1 MSLIYQALMATEN
14 ESLKATVPAFR
25 ESTEDTRARDL
36 GVFLVIMA
44 GANVGRVFLLN
55 MEGNLLG
62 RDDFADV
69 QIVDGGI
76 SRRHAMVA
84 WNAELSAF
92 EVSDL
97 GSRNGTMLNGKKLN
111 GPRVLVR
118 GDKIEIGIHTIL
130 RVSFSDEPET
140 KYAHQMY
147 KAVLRD
153 GLTGVFNRR
162 YFDER
167 MSSEIAFAQRHAK
180 KLSLLMADIDHFK
193 LINDNYDHPGGDAV
207 LKQFA
212 RLVGQLIRTEDV
224 FARYGGEEFVVI
236 CRETEEEQA
245 AILAERIR
253 QTVTNHRFQY
263 KGARIPVSIS
273 IGVACLGDPSVDD
286 SQTLITAADKA
297 LYQAKDQG
305 RNRVIRFAAKIAE

>member
-1 MSLIYQALMATEN
+1 MATEN

-25 ESTEDTRARDL
+25 TDAEDSRARDL
-36 GVFLVIMA
+36 GVFLVVME
-44 GANVGRVFLLN
+44 GSNVGRVYLLS

-62 RDDFADV
+62 RDDLADM

-76 SRRHAMVA
+76 SRRHAMIK
-84 WNAELSAF
+84 WNPLQSAF

-97 GSRNGTMLNGKKLN
+97 GSRNGTSLNGQKLTE
-111 GPRVLVR
+111 PRTLVR
-118 GDKIEIGIHTIL
+118 GDKIELGIHTVL

-153 GLTGVFNRR
+153 GLTGIFNRR

-167 MSSEIAFAQRHAK
+167 MSSEIAFAQRHSK

-193 LINDNYDHPGGDAV
+193 KINDTYDHPGGDAV

-212 RLVGQLIRTEDV
+212 RLVSQVIRSEDV

-236 CRETEEEQA
+236 CRETEAEQA

-253 QTVTNHRFQY
+253 HAVANHRFQY
-263 KGARIPVSIS
+263 QETRIEVSIS
-273 IGVACLGDPSVDD
+273 LGVACLGDHAVD
-286 SQTLITAADKA
+286 SASTLITAADKA
-297 LYQAKDQG
+297 LYSAKEQG
-305 RNRVIRFAAKIAE
+305 RNRVVRYAAHLAG

>member
-1 MSLIYQALMATEN
+1 MATEN

-25 ESTEDTRARDL
+25 EQKADDSLARDL
-36 GVFLVIMA
+36 GVFLVVLE
-44 GANVGRVFLLN
+44 GANVGRVFLLG
-55 MEGNLLG
+55 MDGNLLG

-84 WNAELSAF
+84 WNPEKGVF
-92 EVSDL
+92 EASDL
-97 GSRNGTMLNGKKLN
+97 GSRNGTTVNGQKLTE
-111 GPRVLVR
+111 PRTLVR
-118 GDKIEIGIHTIL
+118 GDKIEIGIHTVL

-167 MSSEIAFAQRHAK
+167 MSSELAFAQRHAK
-180 KLSLLMADIDHFK
+180 RLSLLMADIDHFK
-193 LINDNYDHPGGDAV
+193 QVNDTYDHPGGDAV

-212 RLVGQLIRTEDV
+212 RLVGKLIRSEDV

-236 CRETEEEQA
+236 CRETEEDQA

-253 QTVTNHRFQY
+253 QTVANHGFQY
-263 KGARIPVSIS
+263 NGTPIKVSVS
-273 IGVACLGDPSVDD
+273 IGVACLGDHGAD
-286 SQTLITAADKA
+286 TAEKLITAADKA
-297 LYQAKDQG
+297 LYKAKEQG
-305 RNRVIRFAAKIAE
+305 RNRIVRYSAQFAR

>member
-1 MSLIYQALMATEN
+1 MATEN

-25 ESTEDTRARDL
+25 ENHEDSRARDL
-36 GVFLVIMA
+36 GVFLVVME

-55 MEGNLLG
+55 LEGNLLG

-76 SRRHAMVA
+76 SRRHAMVS
-84 WNAELSAF
+84 WNPELSAF

-97 GSRNGTMLNGKKLN
+97 GSRNGTGLNGQKLK

-118 GDKIEIGIHTIL
+118 GDKIEIGIHTVL

-167 MSSEIAFAQRHAK
+167 VSSELAFAQRHGK

-193 LINDNYDHPGGDAV
+193 RVNDTYDHPGGDAV

-212 RLVGQLIRTEDV
+212 RLVGQLIRSEDV

-236 CRETEEEQA
+236 CRETEQDQA

-253 QTVTNHRFQY
+253 QTVANHRFQY
-263 KGARIPVSIS
+263 HETRIPVTIS
-273 IGVACLGDPSVDD
+273 LGVACLGDPNVGDAAS
-286 SQTLITAADKA
+286 LITAADRA
-297 LYQAKDQG
+297 LYMAKEQG
-305 RNRVIRFAAKIAE
+305 RNRVVRYTAQVAE

>member
-1 MSLIYQALMATEN
+1 MATEN

-25 ESTEDTRARDL
+25 EGTEDSRARDL
-36 GVFLVIMA
+36 GVFLVVMA
-44 GANVGRVFLLN
+44 GANVGRVFLLGL
-55 MEGNLLG
+55 EGNLLG

-69 QIVDGGI
+69 PIVDGGI

-84 WNAELSAF
+84 WNTEHSAF

-97 GSRNGTMLNGKKLN
+97 GSRNGTMVNGEKVTA
-111 GPRVLVR
+111 PRLLVR

-167 MSSEIAFAQRHAK
+167 MTSEIAFAQRHSK
-180 KLSLLMADIDHFK
+180 SLSLLMADIDHFK
-193 LINDNYDHPGGDAV
+193 KINDTYDHPGGDAV
-207 LKQFA
+207 LRQFA
-212 RLVGQLIRTEDV
+212 RLVGQLIRSEDV

-236 CRETEEEQA
+236 CRETEQDQA

-253 QTVTNHRFQY
+253 QTVANHRFNYQET
-263 KGARIPVSIS
+263 RIQVTIS
-273 IGVACLGDPSVDD
+273 LGVACLGDRGVEDAA
-286 SQTLITAADKA
+286 TLVTAADKA
-297 LYQAKDQG
+297 LYQAKEQG
-305 RNRVIRFAAKIAE
+305 RNRVVRYTSQPAG